1 MNETPIQI
9 TGNLTADVEL
19 RYTPSGRAVANLR
32 VAANPRRYDR
42 QSGEWVDGQANYFDV
57 EVWAGPENVAESLCR
72 GDRVVIFGNL
82 RTQTWTPEGA
92 DKARSKFVVVAAEI
106 GTSLRYATAK
116 PVRSAR
122 ADDAPDTEEEPF

>member
-9 TGNLTADVEL
+9 TGNLTADPEL
-19 RYTPSGRAVANLR
+19 RYTPSGRAVTNLR

-42 QSGEWVDGQANYFDV
+42 QDGQWVDGVTNYLDV
-57 EVWAGPENVAESLCR
+57 EVWAGPENVAESLSR

-92 DKARSKFVVVAAEI
+92 DKARSKLVVVAAEV
-106 GTSLRYATAK
+106 GVSLRYATAK
-116 PVRSAR
+116 PVRSTQG
-122 ADDAPDTEEEPF
+122 DDAPDTEEAPF

>member
-9 TGNLTADVEL
+9 TGNLTADPEL
-19 RYTPSGRAVANLR
+19 RHTNGGRAVTSLR

-42 QSGEWVDGQANYFDV
+42 NSGQWVDGETNYFDV
-57 EVWAGPENVAESLCR
+57 EVWVGPENAAESLSR
-72 GDRVVIFGNL
+72 GDRVIIFGNL

-92 DKARSKFVVVAAEI
+92 DKARSKLVVVATAV
-106 GTSLRYATAK
+106 GADLRNATAK

-122 ADDAPDTEEEPF
+122 VDDAPDTEEAPF